1 MIWSCVYRYIAAG
14 IIEVTFGH
22 EVLSDDDYFLKMA
35 NNVNDILGG
44 AGVPGTSVLDVFPVC
59 ESCLLICSLL
69 NCMTKIICSEVP
81 SFVVPWSL
89 VCPAWKE

>member
-1 MIWSCVYRYIAAG
+1 MAAG

-44 AGVPGTSVLDVFPVC
+44 AGVPGTSILDVFPIR
-59 ESCLLICSLL
+59 ESILRL
-69 NCMTKIICSEVP
+69 T
-81 SFVVPWSL
+81 
-89 VCPAWKE
+89 